1 MAPGGL
7 GTPVLF
13 FAPPISIHLS
23 LSLYLSASVSLFSAF
38 ALLSPVRSMSLCPFP
53 HLASQ
58 TDVGT
63 EQICNSLSVFL
74 SPYLSPN
81 VFHLG
86 FSISMSMQSLG
97 CQTQLKGHYWQ
108 FRAWLSVRVKLI
120 FLLSGRT
127 QTEGEASSWESLV
140 NVDFD
145 LLHFQDSRLAL
156 ETGCVKAA
164 SCLLRLESADCLS
177 VGGFEFR

>member
-1 MAPGGL
+1 MAWEHQFSFL
-7 GTPVLF
+7 
-13 FAPPISIHLS
+13 PPLSPSIYLCPSICLLLS
-23 LSLYLSASVSLFSAF
+23 LLFSAL
-38 ALLSPVRSMSLCPFP
+38 ALLSPAKSMSLCPFP

-63 EQICNSLSVFL
+63 EKICNSLSVFL
-74 SPYLSPN
+74 SPYLSAN

-120 FLLSGRT
+120 FLLSGR
-127 QTEGEASSWESLV
+127 G
-140 NVDFD
+140 
-145 LLHFQDSRLAL
+145 
-156 ETGCVKAA
+156 TGVRPVPVLGQCG
-164 SCLLRLESADCLS
+164 L
-177 VGGFEFR
+177 